1 MCAVRSHQFG
11 QTLYYCR
18 PSTSTLTRTAL
29 LLPRGFPSSV
39 TPDYLTYQLWSLPVH
54 ITGWMSVS
62 LATSNLLQAVGISA
76 GAATTTAAAAAIKWI
91 TKDGIGALGRLL
103 VGGRLSTV
111 FDEDPKRWRMN
122 AEFITTTGLALEIA
136 TGLFPASFL
145 VCSLFSGAHVLG
157 SACFPTLLC
166 GFLRCCCVITYS
178 GV

>member
-1 MCAVRSHQFG
+1 MDDDLDAPPNPLQQAVSRVRGACHTPCTRLSTRC
-11 QTLYYCR
+11 QTLSAHTC
-18 PSTSTLTRTAL
+18 PPPAL

-39 TPDYLTYQLWSLPVH
+39 TPDYLPYQLWSLPVH

-62 LATSNLLQAVGISA
+62 LATSNLLQAVGVSA

-145 VCSLFSGAHVLG
+145 VRRG
-157 SACFPTLLC
+157 
-166 GFLRCCCVITYS
+166 
-178 GV
+178 